1 MCGSARSGTSIAS
14 RSSACTS
21 LGFVPWRRHDA
32 HVDRLR
38 LAQRH
43 DRRAEHDAVGDH
55 DAVLPARERRV
66 EQAERADDA
75 LGLAGEPAGLQPH
88 ALADAERARAQQD
101 GAGDQVAER
110 LLRGEADDDGG
121 EGAADGERARRE
133 PGDPQ
138 RDDGHD
144 RDRHEPQQEAD
155 RAGGARVHA
164 AHQVRAD
171 GAAEV
176 ARERPAERDQRDRR

>member
-1 MCGSARSGTSIAS
+1 MCGGARIGTSI
-14 RSSACTS
+14 S
-21 LGFVPWRRHDA
+21 LAQQRLHVARLRAVAQRDA

-43 DRRAEHDAVGDH
+43 DGGAEHDAVGDH
-55 DAVLPARERRV
+55 DAVLAARERRV

-75 LGLAGEPAGLQPH
+75 LGLPREPARLQAH
-88 ALADAERARAQQD
+88 ALADAERARAQQH

-110 LLRGEADDDGG
+110 LLRGETDDDGG
-121 EGAADGERARRE
+121 EGAADGERARGE
-133 PGDPQ
+133 AGDPQ
-138 RDDGHD
+138 RHDGDD

-164 AHQVRAD
+164 PHQ
-171 GAAEV
+171 
-176 ARERPAERDQRDRR
+176 RPARRRGRRRARTPSRARSSATR